1 MSAPVS
7 LGGLFGPNSSS
18 DDEGGGNG
26 FANEAEES
34 TVVLAGL
41 PVRVRQ
47 RPFHPLN
54 ANAVWP
60 GTLVLAEWIAANAAE
75 RLAGRRILELGAA
88 TGALAVFCVRA
99 HGLDVTTSDVD
110 DGEVEEAVAENF
122 TLNGL
127 PPPPHLPHTWGT
139 PLPAHVLAAPFDVV
153 IASDIL
159 LYVRAYPALVDT
171 LEALCAPRDGHPV
184 RHRSTTSALR
194 HRRRVL
200 TRGCCCCGA
209 GRGVLHVLAAAA
221 EGERG
226 VLRAGARAR
235 LCNRPPGPPHLRDP
249 LRGRAAAG
257 AGLSAERAEE
267 QDTRRREQGRVQAW
281 CAALPPSSA
290 SASASASS

>member
-18 DDEGGGNG
+18 DDEGGNG

-60 GTLVLAEWIAANAAE
+60 GTLVLAEWVAANAAE

-153 IASDIL
+153 LASDIL

-184 RHRSTTSALR
+184 RTAARKRAASSSPLADARLLL
-194 HRRRVL
+194 RRR
-200 TRGCCCCGA
+200 
-209 GRGVLHVLAAAA
+209 
-221 EGERG
+221 
-226 VLRAGARAR
+226 AR
-235 LCNRPPGPPHLRDP
+235 CSSCPGS
-249 LRGRAAAG
+249 GG
-257 AGLSAERAEE
+257 
-267 QDTRRREQGRVQAW
+267 
-281 CAALPPSSA
+281 
-290 SASASASS
+290 